1 MESDMELRDFA
12 TGAICMIDCVEAFT
26 AYRSLVQLPY
36 FPFFLLEYVQRASI
50 KKIFSEYL
58 RRCRKSFVKY
68 FRTNKFTLRSA
79 IELALN

>member
-36 FPFFLLEYVQRASI
+36 FPFFYWNMFSVHRLKKFSRNIYVGVGNHS
-50 KKIFSEYL
+50 
-58 RRCRKSFVKY
+58 
-68 FRTNKFTLRSA
+68 
-79 IELALN
+79 